1 MITAPTNKTS
11 SARVNAIVL
20 SFTIG
25 VLSNS
30 SLTLLQCNIGTVDEM
45 RIAMLAWLPRVSRN
59 PMKRI
64 IIIRLV
70 VTGITWL

>member
-20 SFTIG
+20 SFTLG

-30 SLTLLQCNIGTVDEM
+30 SLTLLQCNIWMVDEM

-59 PMKRI
+59 PMKRLTFVH
-64 IIIRLV
+64 LV
-70 VTGITWL
+70 VTGIT